1 MSTFPQ
7 SLGADISLARTDPG
21 HKRRSRRS
29 EREQR
34 SVALRFTQRDF
45 GIACLNYRQVSG
57 PALGNWRVVYTKN
70 STIVPIQSAAAGK
83 RIEIQES
90 MPNKAKM
97 WCMIRGNGG
106 EP

>member
-45 GIACLNYRQVSG
+45 GIACLNCRQVSG
-57 PALGNWRVVYTKN
+57 PAARELAGCVY
-70 STIVPIQSAAAGK
+70 
-83 RIEIQES
+83 QELDHRT
-90 MPNKAKM
+90 NTV
-97 WCMIRGNGG
+97 CRGW
-106 EP
+106 